1 MPDAAVAWPRKTREL
16 MNHHMDSTVWNAF
29 AFRGDDVVIA
39 RAGKPVARL
48 VPYVKAP
55 GGMLLGLARSS
66 ALHIPDDAALS
77 EMDREVAA
85 MFAESGSVFPS
96 PFSSYSVQEPKPAL
110 YLQPASNP

>member
-1 MPDAAVAWPRKTREL
+1 MQINIHDAKSKLSALLISVE
-16 MNHHMDSTVWNAF
+16 N
-29 AFRGDDVVIA
+29 GDDVVIA

-96 PFSSYSVQEPKPAL
+96 PFSSYSVQEPKPTS
-110 YLQPASNP
+110 YLKPASNL